1 LWVILEG
8 IRGGGEGNELQNSTQ
23 KKEKRK
29 KNYIKKTYFIEKIVS
44 FFIFFDL
51 FLRRW
56 RE

>member
-8 IRGGGEGNELQNSTQ
+8 IRGGEGNELQNSTQ
-23 KKEKRK
+23 KKEERK
-29 KNYIKKTYFIEKIVS
+29 KNYVKKTYFIEKIVS